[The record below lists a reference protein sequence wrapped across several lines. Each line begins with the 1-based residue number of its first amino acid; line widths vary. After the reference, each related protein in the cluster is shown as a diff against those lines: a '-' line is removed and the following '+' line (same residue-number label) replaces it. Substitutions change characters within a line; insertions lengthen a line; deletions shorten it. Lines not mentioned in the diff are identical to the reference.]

1 MNTAK
6 ILNKNYYTLA
16 ILIICFL
23 LLRLSLLLT
32 DINHL
37 EMDEEAVCGVLAHEV
52 MNDDIKLSILDY
64 QHMPFNGDSLI
75 VSFFAI
81 PFFLIFGKSIIA
93 LKLIPLCFSL
103 GTLILWYLF
112 LNKYI
117 SRTVAI
123 LMSLLLIVPPP
134 HYTKL
139 TLIAAMSHTEIN
151 FFPLQLFSFFSKSF
165 ILFTATIKESQ
176 KILL

>member
-1 MNTAK
+1 MMNTTK
-6 ILNKNYYTLA
+6 IFNKNYYILA

-23 LLRLSLLLT
+23 LLRLPLLLT
-32 DINHL
+32 DINHV

-52 MNDDIKLSILDY
+52 MSNNIKLSILDY
-64 QHMPFNGDSLI
+64 QHMPYCGDTLI
-75 VSFFAI
+75 ISFFAI
-81 PFFLIFGKSIIA
+81 PAFLIFGSSIIS

-112 LNKYI
+112 LNKYT

-134 HYTKL
+134 YYTKL
-139 TLIAAMSHTEIN
+139 TLCAAIPHT
-151 FFPLQLFSFFSKSF
+151 
-165 ILFTATIKESQ
+165 
-176 KILL
+176 